1 MRTNDWNVF
10 GFVAIYSAVGLLVRH
25 RAARHF
31 KPGVSAAARLGI
43 GWDMFRRDSYTE
55 EGQSAR
61 RWIVVLY
68 LGALPLFM
76 LIAYLLSALARWI
89 PIVPRTA

>member
-1 MRTNDWNVF
+1 MRTNDWSVF

-31 KPGVSAAARLGI
+31 KPGVSAATRLGM
-43 GWDMFRRDSYTE
+43 GWGMFRRDSYTE

-61 RWIVVLY
+61 RWLAVLY
-68 LGALPLFM
+68 LGALPTFM
-76 LIAYLLSALARWI
+76 LIAYMLSPLAR
-89 PIVPRTA
+89 